1 MAGRSAKRVFALD
14 VPAIHVLTLRQQKK
28 NVHHRDKAGDDEDS
42 QFPSKTTKQM
52 DDKAKLFLGIIS
64 GQRRRRHG
72 EVADRAARMAGG
84 FDRLGVEQ
92 GDSVCILMRN
102 DIAFVEAAYAA
113 MQLGAYAVPVNWHF
127 KPEEINYILED
138 SATRVLIGHADML
151 HQLRD
156 AIPAG
161 VKVLSVVTPPEI
173 SANYKIDPDH
183 LAAPDFA
190 IDLEPWLARQRPFD
204 GPARPQPQNMI
215 YTSGTTGHPKGVRR
229 NAPTP
234 EQSASAERMRALIYG
249 LQPGA
254 RALLPGPLYHSA
266 PNSFGL
272 RAGRLGGVLV
282 LMPRF
287 DPEEFLR
294 LVEAERIDTIFMVP
308 TMFIR
313 LMKLPDSVRIKYDI
327 SSLRHVI
334 HAAAPCPADVKRAMI
349 CWWGPVIHEFYG
361 STESGAVTF
370 ANSEDALKKPG
381 TVGKIAPGAEL
392 RFVDEDGR
400 ILAQGEIGEIY
411 SRIAGNPD
419 FTYHNKPEKRAEIDR
434 DGFITSGDVGYID
447 QDGYVFICDRKRDM
461 VISGGVNIYPAEIE
475 AALHA
480 VPGVHD
486 CAVFGI
492 PDSEFGEALMAVVE
506 PQAGVTLDIAAIR
519 AQLKTSLADYKV
531 PKHVEIHGSLP
542 REDSGKI
549 FKRRLRDPYWAR
561 AGRRI

>member
-1 MAGRSAKRVFALD
+1 MSAQ
-14 VPAIHVLTLRQQKK
+14 P
-28 NVHHRDKAGDDEDS
+28 
-42 QFPSKTTKQM
+42 
-52 DDKAKLFLGIIS
+52 LFLGIVS
-64 GQRRRRHG
+64 GDRQRDFA
-72 EVADRAARMAGG
+72 EVAARAARFAGG
-84 FDRLGVEQ
+84 LSRLGVKQ

-102 DIAFVEAAYAA
+102 DIAFLEAAYAA
-113 MQLGAYAVPVNWHF
+113 MRLGAYAVPVNWHF
-127 KPEEINYILED
+127 KPEEVAYVLKD
-138 SATRVLIGHADML
+138 SGTRVLIGHADLL
-151 HQLRD
+151 HPLRD

-161 VKVLSVVTPPEI
+161 TTVLSAPPPPEI
-173 SANYKIDPDH
+173 LSHYKIDPDH
-183 LAAPDFA
+183 LATPDFA
-190 IDLEPWLARQRPFD
+190 VELESWLDQQRPYD
-204 GPARPQPQNMI
+204 GPALPQPQNMI
-215 YTSGTTGHPKGVRR
+215 YTSGTTGNPKGVRR

-234 EQSASAERMRALIYG
+234 QQAVASEAIRALIYG
-249 LQPGA
+249 LKPGV
-254 RALLPGPLYHSA
+254 RGLLPGPLYHAA

-272 RAGRLGGVLV
+272 RAGRLGGALV

-287 DPEEFLR
+287 DAEEFLR
-294 LVEAERIDTIFMVP
+294 LTEQQKIDTIFMVP

-313 LMKLPDSVRIKYDI
+313 LLKLPEAVRAKYDT

-349 CWWGPVIHEFYG
+349 AWWGPVIYEYYG
-361 STESGAVTF
+361 STESSALTF

-381 TVGKIAPGAEL
+381 TVGKILDGVEL
-392 RFVDEDGR
+392 RFLGDNGDP
-400 ILAQGEIGEIY
+400 LPQGEIGEIY
-411 SRIAGNPD
+411 SRVSGNPD
-419 FTYHNKPEKRAEIDR
+419 FTYHNKPEKRAEIER

-447 QDGYVFICDRKRDM
+447 RDGYVFLCDRKRDM

-492 PDSEFGEALMAVVE
+492 PDDEFGEALMAVVE

-519 AQLKTSLADYKV
+519 AQLRTSLAGYKV
-531 PKHVEIHGSLP
+531 PKHVEIQSHLP

-549 FKRRLRDPYWAR
+549 FKRRLRDPYWER

>member
-1 MAGRSAKRVFALD
+1 MNKKMTDRS
-14 VPAIHVLTLRQQKK
+14 
-28 NVHHRDKAGDDEDS
+28 S
-42 QFPSKTTKQM
+42 
-52 DDKAKLFLGIIS
+52 LFLGIIS
-64 GQRRRRHG
+64 GKRRRSHA
-72 EVADRAARMAGG
+72 EVAERADRIAGG
-84 FDRLGVEQ
+84 LHRLGVGE
-92 GDSVCILMRN
+92 GDSVCMLMRN
-102 DIAFVEAAYAA
+102 DIAFIEAAYGA
-113 MQLGAYAVPVNWHF
+113 MRLGAYAVPVNWHF
-127 KPEEINYILED
+127 KPEEVSYILGD
-138 SATRVLIGHADML
+138 SGTSVLIGHADLL
-151 HQLRD
+151 HRLRG
-156 AIPAG
+156 ALPPG
-161 VKVLSVVTPPEI
+161 VTVLSVPAPPEI
-173 SANYKIDPDH
+173 LENYTIDPDH
-183 LAAPDFA
+183 LATPDFA
-190 IDLEPWLARQRPFD
+190 VDLQSWLGRQSPYD

-229 NAPTP
+229 KAPTP
-234 EQSASAERMRALIYG
+234 EQSASSERMRAMIYG
-249 LQPGA
+249 LRPGA

-272 RAGRLGGVLV
+272 RAGRLGGALV

-287 DPEEFLR
+287 DPEELLR
-294 LVEAERIDTIFMVP
+294 LIEEERIDTIFMVP

-313 LMKLPDSVRIKYDI
+313 LMKLPNSVRRKYDM

-349 CWWGPVIHEFYG
+349 QWWGPVIHEFYG

-381 TVGKIAPGAEL
+381 TVGRIAPGAEL
-392 RFVDEDGR
+392 RFVREDGKV
-400 ILAQGEIGEIY
+400 LPQGEIGEIY

-419 FTYHNKPEKRAEIDR
+419 FTYHNKPEKRAEIER

-480 VPGVHD
+480 VAGVND

-492 PDSEFGEALMAVVE
+492 PDDEFGEALMAVVE
-506 PQAGVTLDIAAIR
+506 PQAGVVLDVTSIR
-519 AQLKTSLADYKV
+519 AQLKRSLADYKV
-531 PKHVEIHGSLP
+531 PKHIEILERLP

-549 FKRRLRDPYWAR
+549 FKRRLRDPYWER

>member
-1 MAGRSAKRVFALD
+1 
-14 VPAIHVLTLRQQKK
+14 
-28 NVHHRDKAGDDEDS
+28 
-42 QFPSKTTKQM
+42 
-52 DDKAKLFLGIIS
+52 
-64 GQRRRRHG
+64 
-72 EVADRAARMAGG
+72 VADRAGRIAGG
-84 FDRLGVEQ
+84 FERLGAGQ

-102 DIAFVEAAYAA
+102 DIAFIEAAYAA
-113 MQLGAYAVPVNWHF
+113 MLLGAYAVPVNWHF
-127 KPEEINYILED
+127 KPEEINYILKD
-138 SATRVLIGHADML
+138 SGTRVLIGHADLL
-151 HQLRD
+151 HPLRE

-161 VKVLSVVTPPEI
+161 VTVLSVATPPEI
-173 SANYKIDPDH
+173 RSNYKIDPDH
-183 LAAPDFA
+183 LAAPGFA
-190 IDLEPWLARQRPFD
+190 AELESWLGQQRPYD
-204 GPARPQPQNMI
+204 GPARPQPASMI
-215 YTSGTTGHPKGVRR
+215 YTSGTTGNPKGVRR
-229 NAPTP
+229 QAPTP
-234 EQSASAERMRALIYG
+234 EQSGSAERMRVMIYG
-249 LQPGA
+249 LKPGA

-272 RAGRLGGVLV
+272 RAGRLGGALV

-294 LVEAERIDTIFMVP
+294 LVQAERVDTVFMVP

-313 LMKLPDSVRIKYDI
+313 LMKLPDSVRGKYDM

-349 CWWGPVIHEFYG
+349 EWWGPVIYEFYG

-381 TVGKIAPGAEL
+381 TVGRTVPGAEL
-392 RFVDEDGR
+392 RFIGDDGR
-400 ILAQGEIGEIY
+400 TLPQGEIGEIY
-411 SRIAGNPD
+411 SRIATNPD
-419 FTYHNKPEKRAEIDR
+419 FTYHNKPEKRSEIER

-447 QDGYVFICDRKRDM
+447 EDGYVFICDRKRDM

-480 VPGVHD
+480 VAGVHD

-492 PDSEFGEALMAVVE
+492 PDAEFGEALMAVVE
-506 PQAGVTLDIAAIR
+506 PQAGVTLDVGAIR
-519 AQLKTSLADYKV
+519 AQLKTALADYKV
-531 PKHVEIHGSLP
+531 PKHVEIQQNLP

-549 FKRRLRDPYWAR
+549 FKRRLRDPYWER

>member
-1 MAGRSAKRVFALD
+1 M
-14 VPAIHVLTLRQQKK
+14 
-28 NVHHRDKAGDDEDS
+28 NE
-42 QFPSKTTKQM
+42 PSSP
-52 DDKAKLFLGIIS
+52 FLGVIS
-64 GQRRRRHG
+64 GERRRDHT
-72 EVADRAARMAGG
+72 EVADRAARIAGG
-84 FDRLGVEQ
+84 LHRLGVRQ

-102 DIAFVEAAYAA
+102 DIAFIEAAYAV
-113 MQLGAYAVPVNWHF
+113 MRLGAYAVPVNWHF
-127 KPEEINYILED
+127 KPEEIEYILKD
-138 SATRVLIGHADML
+138 SGTSVLTGHADLL

-156 AIPAG
+156 SIPAG
-161 VKVLSVVTPPEI
+161 VTVLSAPTPPEI
-173 SANYKIDPDH
+173 LANYRIDPDR

-190 IDLEPWLARQRPFD
+190 RDLESWIAEQAPYD
-204 GPARPQPQNMI
+204 GPAVPQPQNMI

-234 EQSASAERMRALIYG
+234 EQAASIERMRGMIYG
-249 LQPGA
+249 LRSNIRG
-254 RALLPGPLYHSA
+254 LLPGPLYHSA
-266 PNSFGL
+266 PNSFGI
-272 RAGRLGGVLV
+272 RTGRLGGALV

-287 DPEEFLR
+287 EPEEFLR
-294 LVEAERIDTIFMVP
+294 LIEAERIDTIFMVP

-313 LMKLPDSVRIKYDI
+313 LMKLPEATRRKYDM
-327 SSLRHVI
+327 SSLRHII

-349 CWWGPVIHEFYG
+349 EWWGPVIYEFYG

-392 RFVDEDGR
+392 RFVSDDGR
-400 ILAQGEIGEIY
+400 LLPQGEIGEIY

-419 FTYHNKPEKRAEIDR
+419 FSYHNKPEKRAEIER

-447 QDGYVFICDRKRDM
+447 EDGYVFICDRKRDM

-492 PDSEFGEALMAVVE
+492 PDEEFGEALMAVVE
-506 PQAGVTLDIAAIR
+506 PQAGVTLEIPGIR
-519 AQLKTSLADYKV
+519 ARLKAALADYKV
-531 PKHVEIHGSLP
+531 PKHIEIQGQLP

-549 FKRRLRDPYWAR
+549 FKRRLRDPYWER